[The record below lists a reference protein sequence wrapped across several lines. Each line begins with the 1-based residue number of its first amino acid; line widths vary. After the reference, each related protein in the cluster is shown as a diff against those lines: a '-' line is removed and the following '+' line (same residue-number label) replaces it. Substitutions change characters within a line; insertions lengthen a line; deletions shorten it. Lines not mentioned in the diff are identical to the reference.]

1 MNTVCVIDRKEG
13 LMRKVGLLINPIA
26 GMGGKV
32 GLKGTDGF
40 DVLELAIERGAIPES
55 NDKAVKALE
64 KLLPLKEELLFLTA
78 SGLMGENALRK
89 VGLDYEVVHSVSALT
104 EQKDSLDVLERFKE
118 EEVDFILFVGGDG
131 TARDVASVVGLDIP
145 VIGVP
150 AGVKIHSPVYAI
162 SPEGA
167 GTLASKYLSYDELS
181 LIEMEV
187 IDIEED
193 AFRKDEIVTRLYN
206 YLKVPQDNVLLQN
219 LKSPSPQSEEN
230 AQVSTA
236 LTVIDDLEDGYY
248 YIIGSGTTT
257 SRILEELDLPR
268 TVLGIDIIKDR
279 QLVAKDVNEQEILE
293 IIGDAPT
300 KLVVTPIG
308 GQGYIFGRG
317 NQQLSFEVLNKI
329 EKENLIIV
337 STPWKLRSLKKKPL
351 LIYTGNEEVDQ
362 KLSGYYRVVVGY
374 GTYSVYKVESPN

>member
-1 MNTVCVIDRKEG
+1 
-13 LMRKVGLLINPIA
+13 MRKIGLLINPIA

-167 GTLASKYLSYDELS
+167 GSLVYKYLSDGFLS
-181 LIEMEV
+181 LVEMEV
-187 IDIEED
+187 IDIEEE
-193 AFRKDEIVTRLYN
+193 AFRQDEIITRLYN
-206 YLKVPQDNVLLQN
+206 YLTVPQDDLLLQS
-219 LKSPSPQSEEN
+219 LKSPSPQSEGE
-230 AQVSTA
+230 AQISIA
-236 LTVIDDLEDGYY
+236 LQIIDDMVEGCY
-248 YIIGSGTTT
+248 YIIGSGTTP
-257 SRILEELDLPR
+257 SRILEELNLPP
-268 TVLGIDIIKDR
+268 TILGVDIVKDE
-279 QLVAKDVNEQEILE
+279 QLIAKDVNEQEILD
-293 IIGDAPT
+293 IIGDHPT
-300 KLVVTPIG
+300 KLIVTPIG

-317 NQQLSFEVLNKI
+317 NQQLSDRVLNKI
-329 EKENLIIV
+329 DQEDLIIV
-337 STPWKLRSLKKKPL
+337 STPGKLRALKKKPL

-374 GTYSVYKVESPN
+374 ESYSVYKVESPN

>member
-1 MNTVCVIDRKEG
+1 
-13 LMRKVGLLINPIA
+13 MRKVGLLINPIA

-78 SGLMGENALRK
+78 SGLMGKNALRK

-167 GTLASKYLSYDELS
+167 GVLAYKYLSHGEIS

-268 TVLGIDIIKDR
+268 TVLGIDIMKDR
-279 QLVAKDVNEQEILE
+279 QLVAKDVNEQRILE
-293 IIGDAPT
+293 IIGDEPT
-300 KLVVTPIG
+300 KLVVTPTG
-308 GQGYIFGRG
+308 GQGYLFGRG

-374 GTYSVYKVESPN
+374 ESYSVYKVESPN

>member
-1 MNTVCVIDRKEG
+1 MITVCVIDRKEG
-13 LMRKVGLLINPIA
+13 LMRKIGLLINPIA

-167 GTLASKYLSYDELS
+167 GSLVYKYLSDGFLS
-181 LIEMEV
+181 LVEMEV
-187 IDIEED
+187 IDIEEE
-193 AFRKDEIVTRLYN
+193 AFRQDEIITRLYN
-206 YLKVPQDNVLLQN
+206 YLTVPQDDLLLQS
-219 LKSPSPQSEEN
+219 LKSPSPQSEGE
-230 AQVSTA
+230 AQISIA
-236 LTVIDDLEDGYY
+236 LQIIDDMVEGCY
-248 YIIGSGTTT
+248 YIIGSGTTP
-257 SRILEELDLPR
+257 SRILEELNLPP
-268 TVLGIDIIKDR
+268 TILGVDIVKDE
-279 QLVAKDVNEQEILE
+279 QLIAKDVNEQEILD
-293 IIGDAPT
+293 IIGDHPT
-300 KLVVTPIG
+300 KLIVTPIG

-317 NQQLSFEVLNKI
+317 NQQLSDRVLNKI
-329 EKENLIIV
+329 DQEDLIIV
-337 STPWKLRSLKKKPL
+337 STPGKLRALKKKPL

-374 GTYSVYKVESPN
+374 ESYSVYEVESPN